1 MAAVQV
7 TAWWRT
13 AALPRLWEQ
22 AFQDRGPPHAGAG
35 SVRRPGPDGGAE
47 VQEIVY
53 SRALGEGARPHT
65 MLGMTSDPPSPSSQ
79 RDPSSQPSLPSQS
92 SQPSPTDL
100 SDSGASGSGA
110 DADRLAAASPTT
122 PAADLARIAAARPDL
137 HPDLAANP
145 ATYPDLIDWLRTSP
159 DPAVQT
165 VLAQRTTAQPAPPP
179 AAGAPVP
186 TAPLPGSQATGCP
199 APVPPQSAL
208 AAPAP
213 SPAPSSPRRRVS
225 RPVMITV
232 VVLVVGLVLGAA
244 TVVGLRLL
252 LRKDSATGPAIPSN
266 DWARGARIVWTLDTD
281 DGPDSRVTIA
291 GDNDQLIVASFINH
305 NLDSPERLEIEVTR
319 VTAYD
324 VSGDEP
330 EEQWSTDP
338 DMRQAYH
345 SYPNP
350 LYYGPFYWGD
360 YIVVGDKLLRADNG
374 EVSDAPWD
382 TSPTLMGNYA
392 IDCDEKDHCSGWSV
406 ENLNQKLWE
415 ADIPDGFE
423 YLYSIGDEYESF
435 RGVYEGDRTI
445 AFVSPSIAVDA
456 ATGELYDF
464 HIDYRKTG
472 YVDVPFFEDDS
483 VFVLADGWSKY
494 NLRSNQ
500 VTILSPTGEEM
511 ETLDV
516 GMRDDVGVYLTSDHP
531 RPTAAELKSYI
542 QNGDAGWAQ
551 IRGEYNSDANTGC
564 STTLTIG
571 DSTFKPTDESGNCST
586 EPPYPH
592 AGLAFSLSPDGSVLI
607 SLRNNSVTTSTGRWI
622 SGAWNVKD
630 GRVIKFPGGEF
641 ADFHTSF
648 YMVNSELIV
657 AYDDN
662 ELTAYRPDEK

>member
-1 MAAVQV
+1 M
-7 TAWWRT
+7 
-13 AALPRLWEQ
+13 LPY
-22 AFQDRGPPHAGAG
+22 HAGMI
-35 SVRRPGPDGGAE
+35 P
-47 VQEIVY
+47 
-53 SRALGEGARPHT
+53 
-65 MLGMTSDPPSPSSQ
+65 
-79 RDPSSQPSLPSQS
+79 DPSSPP
-92 SQPSPTDL
+92 SQPSPTDP
-100 SDSGASGSGA
+100 GASGSGT
-110 DADRLAAASPTT
+110 DADRLAVASPTT
-122 PAADLARIAAARPDL
+122 PAAELARIAAARPDL
-137 HPDLAANP
+137 HPALAANP
-145 ATYPDLIDWLRTSP
+145 AAYPDLINWLRTSP
-159 DPAVQT
+159 DPAVQIA
-165 VLAQRTTAQPAPPP
+165 LAQRTTAQPASLP

-186 TAPLPGSQATGCP
+186 TAPLPGSQVTGYT

-213 SPAPSSPRRRVS
+213 SSAPSSSRRRVS

-252 LRKDSATGPAIPSN
+252 LRKDSATGPAIPSD

-281 DGPDSRVTIA
+281 DGPDSGVTIA
-291 GDNDQLIVASFINH
+291 GDNDQLIVANFINH
-305 NLDSPERLEIEVTR
+305 NRDSPEHLEIEVTR
-319 VTAYD
+319 VRAYD

-345 SYPNP
+345 SYSNP
-350 LYYGPFYWGD
+350 SYYGPFYWGD

-382 TSPTLMGNYA
+382 VSPTLVGNYA
-392 IDCDEKDHCSGWSV
+392 IDCNEKDRCSAWSV

-445 AFVSPSIAVDA
+445 AFVSPSVAVDVG
-456 ATGELYDF
+456 TGERYDF
-464 HIDYRKTG
+464 HIDYNKTG
-472 YVDVPFFEDDS
+472 YTDIPFESDDS
-483 VFVLADGWSKY
+483 VFALADGWSKY
-494 NLRSNQ
+494 NERSNR
-500 VTILSPTGEEM
+500 VTIMSPTGEEV
-511 ETLDV
+511 ETLNG
-516 GMRDDVGVYLTSDHP
+516 GMRNDLGVYLTPDHP

-542 QNGDAGWAQ
+542 QDGDASWAQ
-551 IRGEYNSDANTGC
+551 IRGKYNRDYSNTDC

-571 DSTFKPTDESGNCST
+571 DSTFKPADESRGCPT
-586 EPPYPH
+586 WPPYPQT
-592 AGLAFSLSPDGSVLI
+592 GSVFSLSPDGSVLI
-607 SLRNNSVTTSTGRWI
+607 SLRNNSVATSTGRWI

-630 GRVIKFPGGEF
+630 GKTINFPRGEF

-657 AYDDN
+657 AYDEENN